1 MLCDAVENGTDFP
14 FQLAE
19 RKISAFIAVRR
30 ADHFSIS
37 LEGVGASNSAQGTC
51 HTLKFAKF

>member
-19 RKISAFIAVRR
+19 RKISAFVEHPAAVKQ
-30 ADHFSIS
+30 ALPES
-37 LEGVGASNSAQGTC
+37 EKKVGS
-51 HTLKFAKF
+51 